1 MYDRPNLQ
9 ELIDA
14 ARLHLEQAVVPAVQ
28 SDPRLYFQ
36 TLVAINVL
44 KIAERELR
52 LGQSHAQAE
61 WHGLNALEYPETDT
75 GSPTP
80 AAQEP
85 PYHEPM
91 PQDLHAVHESISKRN
106 QNLSQA
112 VRRGEYDAVER
123 WNKLFAHVKVTTIA
137 QLEVSNPRFLKNLAV
152 EDGHPRTETST
163 STHPRVEL

>member
-1 MYDRPNLQ
+1 MYDRPNLR

-14 ARLHLEQAVVPAVQ
+14 ARLHLEQAIVPAVQ
-28 SDPRLYFQ
+28 ADPRLYFQ

-52 LGQSHAQAE
+52 LGQSHAQSE
-61 WHGLNALEYPETDT
+61 WRGLNALESPETDS

-80 AAQEP
+80 SLQQTANL
-85 PYHEPM
+85 EPM
-91 PQDLHAVHESISKRN
+91 PQDLHALHESLSRRN

-112 VRRGEYDAVER
+112 IRCGEYDAEER
-123 WNKLFAHVKVTTIA
+123 WGQLFAHVKVTTIA
-137 QLEVSNPRFLKNLAV
+137 QLEVSNPRFLKNLAI